1 MQRER
6 QSNEDKEGLCPTSE
20 ELTFTTVMAYTVTT
34 NDKGGRNMSETEF
47 QRLAAQLSEMQ
58 SDISVIKE
66 RISSYPELKRGY
78 DDNHLAIKLLQQ
90 TQANMQSRCDSV
102 QASKKEKVAP
112 WITIRN
118 TVIAGSIMLVIGTLF
133 GFFLTLLAK

>member
-1 MQRER
+1 
-6 QSNEDKEGLCPTSE
+6 
-20 ELTFTTVMAYTVTT
+20 
-34 NDKGGRNMSETEF
+34 MSETEF
-47 QRLAAQLSEMQ
+47 QRLAAQLSEIQ
-58 SDISVIKE
+58 TDVSVIKE
-66 RISSYPELKRGY
+66 RIASYPELKRGY

-112 WITIRN
+112 WITVRN